1 MMRLGS
7 SPAAE
12 FQALQTRA
20 KIASQ
25 LWSGAFRT
33 ILLLWAVL
41 TIYVIW
47 HRIGVERPWL
57 QHTYFGRWIL
67 CGIINDTPF
76 LSRLAASIPVPAND
90 AWYALPPFAAWLDS
104 PQVYGLSFYSW
115 FWRAT
120 LGLPGYYGLGT
131 DLVPISLIGL
141 VAIWRARRP
150 TDGAH
155 HIRGLQLVS
164 ARQINRDLHGGA
176 LNRTYSGIQL
186 GRVVIPDQILCE
198 HLLITGS
205 SGAGKSITIRSL
217 LKQIAGDIKAAI
229 IIDPDSEYVQEFFDA
244 SRGDVILNP
253 LDQRCPYWSPWAEL
267 RQESFTVDAAAIA
280 ASLIRGKPRSN
291 NEAFFQ
297 ESTRTIIEAILFVVF
312 LKRKA
317 PTIAHLLQFVD
328 LPRDEMHKELKGT
341 PAYPLIDPK
350 AAEQGAGILGTAA
363 NALKTFVHLPKPDE
377 TRRIWSAH
385 EYSQK
390 RQGWIFLPSN
400 EDIREAIQTVQ
411 GLWLDCLI
419 RWLMSGDIT
428 ADRQTFIIADEF
440 ASLGHQPQIEKLLTR
455 SRKRGISV
463 TLGLQ
468 NVAQLRDIYGRDAA
482 TTLSSAPSTKLILRT
497 DETETAKWAS
507 ELIGSHEVERLQVT
521 QLAGLSTYREG
532 VNLSPHRSIEP
543 LVLPD
548 EIKLLQPLTGYL
560 CIAGTNRT
568 TIHIPRDYLRPKHE
582 PFVPRATVQLPPP
595 PPPPPP
601 TLDEIDAIVDQMKA
615 RAERPLLE
623 EHDGQHQ

>member
-1 MMRLGS
+1 MRLGT

-25 LWSGAFRT
+25 LWSGAVRT
-33 ILLLWAVL
+33 LLLLWVLL
-41 TIYVIW
+41 TIWVIW
-47 HRIGVERPWL
+47 HRVGLYRPWL
-57 QHTYFGRWIL
+57 HHEFFGRWIL
-67 CGIINDTPF
+67 CSILNDTPVVNG
-76 LSRLAASIPVPAND
+76 LAPRIPVPAD
-90 AWYALPPFAAWLDS
+90 GTWYALPSFTAWLDG
-104 PQVYGLSFYSW
+104 PQLYGAGAYSW
-115 FWRAT
+115 FWHVAI
-120 LGLPGYYGLGT
+120 GLPGYYGLGT
-131 DLVPISLIGL
+131 DVFPISLLGL
-141 VAIWRARRP
+141 VAIWRFRRP

-155 HIRGLQLVS
+155 HIRGLQLIS
-164 ARQINRDLHGGA
+164 PRQLNRELHGGG
-176 LNRTYSGIQL
+176 LNRTYYGIQL
-186 GRVVIPDQILCE
+186 GRVVIPDRMLCE

-205 SGAGKSITIRSL
+205 TGAGKSITIRSL
-217 LKQIAGDIKAAI
+217 LNQTAGDIKAAI
-229 IIDPDSEYVQEFFDA
+229 IIDPDSEYVQEFYDPN
-244 SRGDVILNP
+244 RGDIILNP
-253 LDQRCPYWSPWAEL
+253 LDQRCPYWSPWSEL
-267 RQESFTVDAAAIA
+267 RTETFTVDAAAIA

-291 NEAFFQ
+291 NKAFFQ

-312 LKRKA
+312 LQRKT
-317 PTIAHLLQFVD
+317 PTVAHLLQFVD
-328 LPRDEMHKELKGT
+328 LPRDEMHDALKGT

-363 NALKTFVHLPKPDE
+363 NTLKTFVHLPKPNE
-377 TRRIWSAH
+377 ALGIWSAR
-385 EYSQK
+385 EYAQK
-390 RQGWIFLPSN
+390 RQGWIFLPSV

-419 RWLMSGDIT
+419 RWLMSGNIT
-428 ADRQTFIIADEF
+428 NDRQTYIIADEF
-440 ASLGHQPQIEKLLTR
+440 ASLGHQPQIEELLTR

-497 DETETAKWAS
+497 DETETAEWAS
-507 ELIGSHEVERLQVT
+507 KLIGSHEIERLQVT
-521 QLAGLSTYREG
+521 RLAGLSTYREG

-568 TIHIPRDYLRPKHE
+568 TIHIPRDYLTKKHE
-582 PFVPRATVQLPPP
+582 PFIPRPTIQLPPLPPP
-595 PPPPPP
+595 PTPS
-601 TLDEIDAIVDQMKA
+601 LDEIDEIVTQMKA
-615 RAERPLLE
+615 RAVLATSPQETC
-623 EHDGQHQ
+623 G

>member
-1 MMRLGS
+1 MRLGT

-25 LWSGAFRT
+25 LWSGAARAM
-33 ILLLWAVL
+33 LLLWVLL
-41 TIYVIW
+41 TIWVIW
-47 HRIGVERPWL
+47 HRVGTERPWL
-57 QHTYFGRWIL
+57 HHAYFCRWIL
-67 CGIINDTPF
+67 CGILNDTP
-76 LSRLAASIPVPAND
+76 LLNRLAVSIPVPAAG
-90 AWYALPPFAAWLDS
+90 AWYALPSFAAWLDNPQLYGAS
-104 PQVYGLSFYSW
+104 PYSW
-115 FWRAT
+115 FARAAV
-120 LGLPGYYGLGT
+120 GLPGYYGLGT
-131 DLVPISLIGL
+131 DLFPIALLGL
-141 VAIWRARRP
+141 VILWRARRP

-164 ARQINRDLHGGA
+164 PRRLNRDLHGGGH
-176 LNRTYSGIQL
+176 NRTSYSGIQL
-186 GRVVIPDQILCE
+186 GQVVIPDRMLCE

-229 IIDPDSEYVQEFFDA
+229 IIDPDSEYVQEFYDE
-244 SRGDVILNP
+244 SRGDIILNP
-253 LDQRCPYWSPWAEL
+253 LDQRCPYWSPWSEI
-267 RQESFTVDAAAIA
+267 RTDSFTVDAAAIA

-297 ESTRTIIEAILFVVF
+297 ESTRTIIEAILYVVF
-312 LKRKA
+312 LEQKT
-317 PTIAHLLQFVD
+317 PTVPDLLQFLD
-328 LPRDEMHKELKGT
+328 LPRDKMHGALKDT
-341 PAYPLIDPK
+341 PAYPLIDPN

-363 NALKTFVHLPKPDE
+363 NTLKTFVHLPKADE
-377 TRRIWSAH
+377 ALGTWSAR
-385 EYSQK
+385 EYTQK
-390 RQGWIFLPSN
+390 QQGWIFLPSQ
-400 EDIREAIQTVQ
+400 EDIREAIQTLQ

-419 RWLMSGDIT
+419 RFLMSDNIT
-428 ADRQTFIIADEF
+428 NERQTFIIADEF

-532 VNLSPHRSIEP
+532 VNLSPHRSVEP

-568 TIHIPRDYLRPKHE
+568 TVHIPRDYLTKKHE
-582 PFVPRATVQLPPP
+582 PFIARAAVQLPTPP
-595 PPPPPP
+595 PPKPP
-601 TLDEIDAIVDQMKA
+601 TLEEIDQVVEQMKT
-615 RAERPLLE
+615 RAPRSTLE
-623 EHDGQHQ
+623 TETYG

>member
-1 MMRLGS
+1 MRLGT

-20 KIASQ
+20 KIASH
-25 LWSGAFRT
+25 LWSGAVRT
-33 ILLLWAVL
+33 VLLLWAML
-41 TIYVIW
+41 TVWVIW
-47 HRIGVERPWL
+47 HRVGLDRPWL
-57 QHTYFGRWIL
+57 HHAYFVRWIL
-67 CGIINDTPF
+67 CGILNDTPF
-76 LSRLAASIPVPAND
+76 VNRLAPRIPVPANG
-90 AWYALPPFAAWLDS
+90 AWYALPPFTVWLDS
-104 PQVYGLSFYSW
+104 SQVYGSSFYSW
-115 FWRAT
+115 FWHAAT
-120 LGLPGYYGLGT
+120 GMGGYYGLGT
-131 DLVPISLIGL
+131 YLFPISLLGL
-141 VAIWRARRP
+141 VIVWRARRP

-164 ARQINRDLHGGA
+164 PRQLNRELHGGW
-176 LNRTYSGIQL
+176 LDRTYSGIQL
-186 GRVVIPDQILCE
+186 GRAVIPDRMLCE

-205 SGAGKSITIRSL
+205 TGAGKSITIRSL
-217 LKQIAGDIKAAI
+217 LKQSAGDIKAAI
-229 IIDPDSEYVQEFFDA
+229 IIDPDSEYVQEFYDE
-244 SRGDVILNP
+244 SRGDIILNP
-253 LDQRCPYWSPWAEL
+253 LDQRCPYWSPWSEL
-267 RQESFTVDAAAIA
+267 RTDSFTVDAAAIA

-312 LKRKA
+312 LAREA
-317 PTIAHLLQFVD
+317 PTVADLLQFVD
-328 LPRDEMHKELKGT
+328 LPRDDLHKALKGT

-363 NALKTFVHLPKPDE
+363 NAIKTFVHLPKTNE
-377 TRRIWSAH
+377 ASHIWSARK
-385 EYSQK
+385 YALN
-390 RQGWIFLPSN
+390 RQGWIFLPSR
-400 EDIREAIQTVQ
+400 EDLREAIQTLQ

-419 RWLMSGDIT
+419 RWLMSDDIT
-428 ADRQTFIIADEF
+428 NDRQTYIIADEF

-482 TTLSSAPSTKLILRT
+482 TTLSSAPTTKLILRT

-507 ELIGSHEVERLQVT
+507 DLIGSHEVERLQVT

-532 VNLSPHRSIEP
+532 VNLSPHRSVAP
-543 LVLPD
+543 LVLAD

-568 TIHIPRDYLRPKHE
+568 TIQIPRHYLIKKHAPFIARP
-582 PFVPRATVQLPPP
+582 TVRLPPP
-595 PPPPPP
+595 QPPTPP
-601 TLDEIDAIVDQMKA
+601 TLEEIDQIVAQMKA
-615 RAERPLLE
+615 RAERPSLE
-623 EHDGQHQ
+623 GPDGQH